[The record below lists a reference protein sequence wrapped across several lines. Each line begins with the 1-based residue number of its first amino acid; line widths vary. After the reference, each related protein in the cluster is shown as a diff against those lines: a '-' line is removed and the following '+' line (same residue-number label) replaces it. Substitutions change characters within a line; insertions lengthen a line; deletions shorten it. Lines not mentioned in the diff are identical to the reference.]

1 MNQGTDKTA
10 MNFRRLLPGI
20 RWQSCLSPIARGL
33 TRLPWISGALC
44 RKFAG
49 SPVCPRFLLALL
61 ILLLNLWLN
70 APLFMSGELPFRG
83 SVEGGYVSMSRFL
96 SQHPN
101 PWGWNPFPYCG
112 LPVQFMYVPL
122 LPYLSALG
130 IRLLPHVSPGL
141 VFRVIVSLAAC
152 LGPVTLFFFALH
164 FTRSRRWA
172 LAAALVYSFLSPSY
186 GLFPAVEK
194 DRGIVQL
201 PWRIQ
206 VLAKY
211 GEGPHNTGLTLLP
224 MALLAVFLAG
234 KRRGTPRILL
244 AAVLLAAIPLTNWV
258 AAFALAISC
267 LLLLLA
273 AWGEPEFQAWR
284 ALAAAALAYLLACF
298 WLTPSFIKII
308 FFNWPVDSF
317 AYRLGRQQVWA
328 LSGLVAGALLIRWLF
343 RWRRGSFY
351 LCLVTLGAFVF
362 GWIATA
368 FYVYDVD
375 TIPESRRY
383 AIEFEF
389 FLALALVE
397 AVRLTLKSPNQTV
410 RLCAWGSVG
419 LLLLAGVPQL
429 WAYATQGW
437 QQWLPLAPATTIEY
451 QLAQWMAQHPPQGRV
466 FASGGLRFRLNSWF
480 DLQQVGGG
488 FETGL
493 RNRVPVDLARDVLSG
508 GNPLPKLET
517 LGAEYVVV
525 HGPKS
530 REYYRD
536 FVRPER
542 FAAAGL
548 QPVYHTED
556 DTVYALPP
564 HSLAHPALHTQWID
578 TGTLAITGATPPGHP
593 IAVQVNADPGWRATQ
608 DGREI
613 PITQDALGFVV
624 LHPTPA
630 AATRIELH
638 FRGTAE
644 QRVMAALCALTWIA
658 SLFALFRWGRAGGA
672 DPQVRAGRPRPALG
686 SQDQFRPGDGPARG
700 PAADE
705 GVRPTIWKRYA

>member
-1 MNQGTDKTA
+1 MKLKWRWD
-10 MNFRRLLPGI
+10 RR
-20 RWQSCLSPIARGL
+20 SP
-33 TRLPWISGALC
+33 
-44 RKFAG
+44 FV
-49 SPVCPRFLLALL
+49 VCLLALL
-61 ILLLNLWLN
+61 VFLLNLWLN

-83 SVEGGYVSMSRFL
+83 SVEGGYVGTSRFL

-130 IRLLPHVSPGL
+130 IRLLPHVAPDL
-141 VFRVIVSLAAC
+141 VFRTIVSLATC
-152 LGPVTLFFFALH
+152 MGPVTLFFLALH

-194 DRGIVQL
+194 DRGIAQL

-224 MALLAVFLAG
+224 MALLAVWLAG
-234 KRRGTPRILL
+234 KRGGYPRILA

-273 AWGEPEFQAWR
+273 AWGEPAFEAWR
-284 ALAAAALAYLLACF
+284 ALAAAALAWLLACF
-298 WLTPSFIKII
+298 WLTPSFIRII

-317 AYRLGRQQVWA
+317 AYQLGRPQVWA
-328 LSGLVAGALLIRWLF
+328 LSGMVGGALLIRLLF
-343 RWRRGSFY
+343 RWLRGSFY

-368 FYVYDVD
+368 FYIYGVD

-389 FLALALVE
+389 FLALTLVE
-397 AVRLTLKSPNQTV
+397 ALRLTLRSSNQTV
-410 RLCAWGSVG
+410 RFCALGSGGV
-419 LLLLAGVPQL
+419 LLLAGTPQL

-437 QQWLPLAPATTIEY
+437 HEWLPVAPETTIEY
-451 QLAQWMAQHPPQGRV
+451 QLARWLAQHPPQGRV

-480 DLQQVGGG
+480 DLPQVGGG

-493 RNRVPVDLARDVLSG
+493 RNRVPVDLVYDLRAA
-508 GNPLPKLET
+508 GNLRPGQET
-517 LGAEYVVV
+517 VDTLLGLKALGAEYVVV
-525 HGPKS
+525 HGSKS

-536 FVRPER
+536 LVRPER
-542 FAAAGL
+542 IAAGL
-548 QPVYHTED
+548 EPVYHTED
-556 DTVYALPP
+556 DWVFALPP
-564 HSLAHPALHTQWID
+564 RPLAHLMRPDEIPQLDVRQHREALTRYVAAIEDAARPALRARWID
-578 TGTLAITGATPPGHP
+578 TSGLAMTGPAPPGHLV
-593 IAVQVNADPGWRATQ
+593 AVQVNADPGWRATQ
-608 DGREI
+608 DGHEI
-613 PITQDALGFVV
+613 PITQDKLGFVV
-624 LHPTPA
+624 LHPAPA
-630 AATRIELH
+630 ATTRIELR
-638 FRGTAE
+638 FQGTLE
-644 QRVMAALCALTWIA
+644 QRIMAALCALAWIA
-658 SLFALFRWGRAGGA
+658 SLVAFFRTRHA
-672 DPQVRAGRPRPALG
+672 
-686 SQDQFRPGDGPARG
+686 
-700 PAADE
+700 
-705 GVRPTIWKRYA
+705 

>member
-1 MNQGTDKTA
+1 
-10 MNFRRLLPGI
+10 MNFRRLLPEI
-20 RWQSCLSPIARGL
+20 RWQSCLSPL
-33 TRLPWISGALC
+33 
-44 RKFAG
+44 FV
-49 SPVCPRFLLALL
+49 SPLLALL

-101 PWGWNPFPYCG
+101 PWGWNPLPYCG

-130 IRLLPHVSPGL
+130 IRLLPHVSPDL
-141 VFRVIVSLAAC
+141 VFRTIVSLAAC

-224 MALLAVFLAG
+224 MALLAVWLAG
-234 KRRGTPRILL
+234 KRRGYPRILL

-273 AWGEPEFQAWR
+273 AWGEPEFQPWR
-284 ALAAAALAYLLACF
+284 SLAAAALAYLLACF

-328 LSGLVAGALLIRWLF
+328 LSGMVAGALLIRLLF

-368 FYVYDVD
+368 FFIYGVD

-389 FLALALVE
+389 FLALALLE
-397 AVRLTLKSPNQTV
+397 GIRLTLKSSNQTV
-410 RLCAWGSVG
+410 RLCAWGSGG

-437 QQWLPLAPATTIEY
+437 HEWLPLAPETTIEY
-451 QLAQWMAQHPPQGRV
+451 QLARWIARHPPQGRV
-466 FASGGLRFRLNSWF
+466 FASGGLRFRLDSWF
-480 DLQQVGGG
+480 DVPQVGGG

-493 RNRVPVDLARDVLSG
+493 RNRVPVDLARDMLSG
-508 GNPLPKLET
+508 GNPLLELKT

-536 FVRPER
+536 FIRPER
-542 FAAAGL
+542 MAAAL
-548 QPVYHTED
+548 QPVYHIED
-556 DTVYALPP
+556 DTIYALPP
-564 HSLAHPALHTQWID
+564 RPLAHLMSPEEIPDSDARDHHEVLTRYVAAIDDPARPALHTQWIG
-578 TGTLAITGATPPGHP
+578 TGTLAMTGAAPPGHLVA
-593 IAVQVNADPGWRATQ
+593 IQVNADPGWSATQ

-613 PITQDALGFVV
+613 PITQDKLGFVV
-624 LHPTPA
+624 LHPSPA
-630 AATRIELH
+630 AATRIELR
-638 FRGTAE
+638 FRGTIE
-644 QRVMAALCALTWIA
+644 QRIMAAVSALAWLTC
-658 SLFALFRWGRAGGA
+658 LFALFRWGTRFRLPTAGSIQPWHA
-672 DPQVRAGRPRPALG
+672 EAPA
-686 SQDQFRPGDGPARG
+686 P
-700 PAADE
+700 
-705 GVRPTIWKRYA
+705 PTAPTGQPNGTHA

>member
-10 MNFRRLLPGI
+10 MNFRRRLPEI
-20 RWQSCLSPIARGL
+20 RWQSCLSPIA
-33 TRLPWISGALC
+33 
-44 RKFAG
+44 
-49 SPVCPRFLLALL
+49 SPGLLALT

-83 SVEGGYVSMSRFL
+83 SVAGGYVSMSRFL

-112 LPVQFMYVPL
+112 LPVQFMYVPA

-130 IRLLPHVSPGL
+130 IRLLPHVSPDL
-141 VFRVIVSLAAC
+141 VFRTIVALAAC

-172 LAAALVYSFLSPSY
+172 LAAALAYSFLSPSY
-186 GLFPAVEK
+186 GLFPAIEK

-224 MALLAVFLAG
+224 MALLALWLAG

-298 WLTPSFIKII
+298 WLTPSFVKII

-317 AYRLGRQQVWA
+317 AYQLGRQQAWA
-328 LSGLVAGALLIRWLF
+328 LAGMVAGALIVRWLF
-343 RWRRGSFY
+343 RWLHVPFY
-351 LCLVTLGAFVF
+351 MCLATLGAFVF
-362 GWIATA
+362 GWIATV
-368 FYVYDVD
+368 FYLYGVD

-389 FLALALVE
+389 FLALASLE
-397 AVRLTLKSPNQTV
+397 GLRLTLRSPNQTV
-410 RLCAWGSVG
+410 RMCAFGTGGV
-419 LLLLAGVPQL
+419 LLLAGLPQL
-429 WAYATQGW
+429 SAYATQGW
-437 QQWLPLAPATTIEY
+437 QKWLPLAPETTIEY
-451 QLAQWMAQHPPQGRV
+451 QLARWIAQHPPEGRV

-480 DLQQVGGG
+480 DIQQVGGG

-493 RNRVPVDLARDVLSG
+493 RNRVPVDLARDVLAG
-508 GNPLPKLET
+508 GDPLMALKA
-517 LGAEYVVV
+517 LGTEYVVV

-542 FAAAGL
+542 MAATL
-548 QPVYHTED
+548 QSVYHTED
-556 DTVYALPP
+556 DTIYALPP
-564 HSLAHPALHTQWID
+564 RPLAHLMRREEIPESDVREHHEVLAPYVAAMVDPARPALQTRWIGTNTLEM
-578 TGTLAITGATPPGHP
+578 TGPAPPGYLVA
-593 IAVQVNADPGWRATQ
+593 IQVNADPGWRATQ
-608 DGREI
+608 DGHEI
-613 PITQDALGFVV
+613 PITQDQLGFVV

-630 AATRIELH
+630 AATRIELR
-638 FRGTAE
+638 FRGTIE
-644 QRVMAALCALTWIA
+644 QRIMAAVSVLAWLAC
-658 SLFALFRWGRAGGA
+658 LFALWGR
-672 DPQVRAGRPRPALG
+672 R
-686 SQDQFRPGDGPARG
+686 FRL
-700 PAADE
+700 
-705 GVRPTIWKRYA
+705 PTLFAFLRTRYA

>member
-1 MNQGTDKTA
+1 M
-10 MNFRRLLPGI
+10 
-20 RWQSCLSPIARGL
+20 
-33 TRLPWISGALC
+33 RLPWQWDRRSLFVVG
-44 RKFAG
+44 
-49 SPVCPRFLLALL
+49 LLAFLVF
-61 ILLLNLWLN
+61 LLNLWLN

-83 SVEGGYVSMSRFL
+83 SVEGGYVGTSRFL

-130 IRLLPHVSPGL
+130 IRLLPHVAPDL
-141 VFRVIVSLAAC
+141 VFRTIVSLATC
-152 LGPVTLFFFALH
+152 LGPVTLFLLALH
-164 FTRSRRWA
+164 FTHSRRWA

-211 GEGPHNTGLTLLP
+211 GEGPHNTGLALLP
-224 MALLAVFLAG
+224 MALLAVWLAG
-234 KRRGTPRILL
+234 KRGGYRRILL

-273 AWGEPEFQAWR
+273 AWGEPEFRPWR
-284 ALAAAALAYLLACF
+284 ALAAAALAWLLACF
-298 WLTPSFIKII
+298 WLTPSFVKII

-317 AYRLGRQQVWA
+317 AYQLGRQQAWA
-328 LSGLVAGALLIRWLF
+328 LSGMVAGALLIRLLF
-343 RWRRGSFY
+343 RWLHGSFY

-368 FYVYDVD
+368 FYIYGVD

-397 AVRLTLKSPNQTV
+397 GVRLMLRSSNQTV
-410 RLCAWGSVG
+410 RLCALGSGGV
-419 LLLLAGVPQL
+419 LLLAGAPQL

-437 QQWLPLAPATTIEY
+437 QEWLPVAPETTIEY
-451 QLAQWMAQHPPQGRV
+451 QLARWMAQHPPEGRV

-480 DLQQVGGG
+480 DLPQVGGG

-493 RNRVPVDLARDVLSG
+493 RNRVPVDLVYDLRAAGNLRPGQETGDTLSG
-508 GNPLPKLET
+508 LKA

-525 HGPKS
+525 HGGKS

-536 FVRPER
+536 FVQPER
-542 FAAAGL
+542 MADGL
-548 QPVYHTED
+548 EPVYHTED
-556 DTVYALPP
+556 DTIYALPP
-564 HSLAHPALHTQWID
+564 RPLAHLMRPDEIPQLDVRQHSEALTRYVAAIEDPARPALRTRWID
-578 TGTLAITGATPPGHP
+578 TSTLAMTGPAPPGELV
-593 IAVQVNADPGWRATQ
+593 AVQVNADPGWRATQ
-608 DGREI
+608 DGHGI
-613 PITQDALGFVV
+613 PITQDKLGFVV

-630 AATRIELH
+630 ATMRIELR
-638 FRGTAE
+638 FQGTLE
-644 QRVMAALCALTWIA
+644 QRIMAALSALAWIA
-658 SLFALFRWGRAGGA
+658 CLVAWWGR
-672 DPQVRAGRPRPALG
+672 R
-686 SQDQFRPGDGPARG
+686 FRLPSL
-700 PAADE
+700 
-705 GVRPTIWKRYA
+705 PTRHA